1 MGEFAG
7 KVPTAGQGG
16 GDVSR
21 RLSPGRSSRRRAPTS
36 RAQIAFIRGARTAE
50 RTILVPGGLEDGVER
65 GSEVRSAIADQGP
78 NVLEPLAEGE
88 GEVAGLLHCPV
99 AGGVR
104 GPGAAPR
111 P

>member
-1 MGEFAG
+1 M
-7 KVPTAGQGG
+7 
-16 GDVSR
+16 
-21 RLSPGRSSRRRAPTS
+21 PTS
-36 RAQIAFIRGARTAE
+36 RSQIAFIRGTRTAE

-88 GEVAGLLHCPV
+88 VAGLLHCPV

-104 GPGAAPR
+104 GPGATPR